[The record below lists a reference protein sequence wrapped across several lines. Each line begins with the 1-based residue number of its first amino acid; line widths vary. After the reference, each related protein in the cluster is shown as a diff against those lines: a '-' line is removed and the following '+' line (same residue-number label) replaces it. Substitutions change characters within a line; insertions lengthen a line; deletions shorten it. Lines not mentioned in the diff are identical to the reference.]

1 MKRLL
6 FLFLIVCAVLPVSA
20 QKRVSLLTCGTG
32 EELYS
37 LFGHAAIRLVDTARG
52 TDEVYNYGTFNGF
65 EENFEIKY
73 LRGKL
78 LYYLAKES
86 FPGFLQT
93 YIAEG
98 RSVQEQEIL
107 LDSAAKEKLYQALE
121 TNLLPQNAA
130 YKYDFLYDN
139 CATRVR
145 DIFPKAIGSDYV
157 AGGADSI
164 PYRTFRNSIDDYL
177 APRPWEKFGI
187 DILLGSP
194 VDAPVS
200 PFTMQYLPD
209 YLRSG
214 IGHSLYK
221 GQPCTSAP
229 ETLLP
234 GAPRI
239 HRTPKGP
246 LILNLIM
253 LAVSAGLWS
262 TRRLCAVAEVLGRVL
277 FLITGLLGV
286 LILFM
291 WFGTDH
297 QACSYNWNF
306 LWLLP
311 TGVVAAFLRGS
322 IFRCYV
328 LGAIGLL
335 LVTFSIYAAGI
346 QELPFR
352 AGWPLMLN
360 LCLNYGMIYRRSL
373 VQKRARKL

>member
-6 FLFLIVCAVLPVSA
+6 FLFLILAACLPASA

-37 LFGHAAIRLVDTARG
+37 LFGHAAIRIIDTARG

-86 FPGFLQT
+86 FPEFLQT
-93 YIAEG
+93 YIVEG
-98 RSVQEQEIL
+98 RSVQEQEIQ
-107 LDSAAKEKLYQALE
+107 LDSVAKQRLYEALE
-121 TNLLPQNAA
+121 ENLLPQNAA

-145 DIFPKAIGSDYV
+145 DIFPKALGLEYK

-164 PYRTFRNSIDDYL
+164 PYKTFRNSIDDYL
-177 APRPWEKFGI
+177 KPRPWEGFGI

-194 VDAPVS
+194 VDKPVS
-200 PFTMQYLPD
+200 PITMQYLPD

-214 IGHSLYK
+214 MAHSLYAGK
-221 GQPCTSAP
+221 ACARPAHTLIPSADR
-229 ETLLP
+229 
-234 GAPRI
+234 APNA
-239 HRTPKGP
+239 TNGP
-246 LILNLIM
+246 LILNLALLVI
-253 LAVSAGLWS
+253 SAALWS
-262 TRRLCAVAEVLGRVL
+262 TPRLWTAAEIFGRSL
-277 FLITGLLGV
+277 FFITGLLGL

-297 QACSYNWNF
+297 QACNYNWNF
-306 LWLLP
+306 LWLMP
-311 TGVVAAFLRGS
+311 AGVAGAFLNGKWIRWYALFAFGM
-322 IFRCYV
+322 
-328 LGAIGLL
+328 
-335 LVTFSIYAAGI
+335 TFIAFAVHLAGM
-346 QELPFR
+346 QELPLG
-352 AGWPLMLN
+352 AGWPLMLA
-360 LCLNYGMIYRRSL
+360 LCLKYGMIYRRSL
-373 VQKRARKL
+373 VSKSARFS

>member
-1 MKRLL
+1 M
-6 FLFLIVCAVLPVSA
+6 
-20 QKRVSLLTCGTG
+20 
-32 EELYS
+32 YS
-37 LFGHAAIRLVDTARG
+37 LFGHAAIRIVDTARG

-78 LYYLAKES
+78 LYYLAKEN
-86 FPGFLQT
+86 FPAFLQT

-98 RSVQEQEIL
+98 RSVQEQEIV
-107 LDSAAKEKLYQALE
+107 LDAVAKEKLYQALE

-145 DIFPKAIGSDYV
+145 DIFSKAIGADYV

-177 APRPWEKFGI
+177 SPRPWEKFGI

-214 IGHSLYK
+214 VGNSLYK
-221 GQPCTSAP
+221 GRPCTRAP

-234 GAPRI
+234 ADERDLKPI
-239 HRTPKGP
+239 PGP
-246 LILNLIM
+246 LILNFVL
-253 LAVSAGLWS
+253 LTVSAALWS
-262 TRRLCAVAEVLGRVL
+262 YRRLRKIAEVFARSL
-277 FLITGLLGV
+277 FFITGLLGG

-297 QACSYNWNF
+297 QACNNNWNF
-306 LWLLP
+306 LWLMP
-311 TGVVAAFLRGS
+311 AGIIGAFLKEKALCRYS
-322 IFRCYV
+322 LF
-328 LGAIGLL
+328 AALL
-335 LVTFSIYAAGI
+335 LLSAFIVHLFGI
-346 QELPFR
+346 QELPLR
-352 AGWPLMLN
+352 VGWPLMLA
-360 LCLNYGMIYRRSL
+360 LCLNYGMIYRYRSTRKTARSL
-373 VQKRARKL
+373 